1 MASFKQYT
9 ASGGAS
15 ENFSIKTA
23 AKEEINVRVDGVLKT
38 AGTHYNITNYT
49 SNGGTVTWITSP
61 SDHTP
66 SSGTVRIYRL
76 TGLTAQATYQTGA
89 AVKAN
94 DLNDNQTQAL
104 RLSEES
110 SSRTDNLVQNWDLEP
125 DAVTTDKI
133 KDETIVN
140 ANISPTAEI
149 AVSKLQDGSARQ
161 LLQTASN
168 GSDVE
173 WATNIDIPGTLDV
186 TGVTTLDTTLN
197 VSGAT
202 NLQATGVDG
211 NFDVNSNKFTV
222 TASNGNTAVGGT
234 LNVTGTAGFSDAV
247 GVDGNFDVN
256 TNKFTVAASSG
267 NTVVAGT
274 LNVTGTITG
283 NVTGDLTGK
292 ASQLADAASVT
303 SSEQAGHTADNST
316 YYTSAASD
324 ARYYNIG
331 STEEIISSETWVSD
345 DTSIATTKAVDNR
358 VINLVDEVGGF
369 VPITD
374 ESDFPATNPDI
385 NSNAGTI
392 VSIGTLTTSYTPS
405 TGTVTIPASTLDNL
419 SNDLTITGCGS
430 TVLAAG
436 FGVLVE
442 TKALSDAAYAANPS
456 YTFHR
461 LTPKSSEVTTV
472 AGISSNITTVAGIS
486 SNVTTVAGISSD
498 VTAVAG
504 KTTEIGR
511 LGTADAVSDMNTL
524 GTADV
529 VSDLNTLGTADVVSD
544 MNTLATT
551 ANVNNMSTV
560 AGIAANVTTVAGI
573 SSNVTTVA
581 GKGADVT
588 AVAGKITEVETV
600 ADNLTAVENFNDT
613 YQIDDFSPSAPTTDG
628 GGNALAEGD
637 LAYDTTND
645 KLKVWTGS
653 AWETGVEGHT
663 NLMARAGGTFTGDVT
678 WDNSTNA
685 GKDMFWDE
693 SDDTLKLNDDVQISL
708 GSDRD
713 IRLYH
718 TGTHGYINVVTGN
731 LNIRTNGTEEA
742 IVAKKDGAV
751 ELYYDGSQK
760 VATTSGGINVTGTT
774 TDDGADHAGDVIFQG
789 DGANSYWDKSNDS
802 LIFND
807 NAGVNLGTGRDVR
820 FYFDGNHTYLN
831 VVDGD
836 LNIRTSGTES
846 AIVCTKDAGVATYHN
861 GVKKTETTS
870 AGLDITG
877 NITISGTVDGIDIAT
892 DVAANTA
899 KVTNATHT
907 GDVTGATS
915 LTIANNAV
923 NLDKMA
929 GIARGALITGDAS
942 GDPKYLAVGSDNY
955 VLTVDSN
962 GDIGWEAAAAGGI
975 SDVVDDTSPQLG
987 GNLDIQARTITTS
1000 TTDGNIALVPNGAGV
1015 VTVGNSSTAVSTL
1028 KPASGKAMQ
1037 VQASHAYTKFGDG
1050 GNGSVTIAAF
1060 GTGEIELHGG
1070 DSGMTNLHGSSA
1082 SVATLTTHHTCD
1094 LLLETNDGSNS
1105 GTIKIEDGADNDIL
1119 ITPNGTG
1126 DLILDGLKW
1135 PQADGTANYVLKT
1148 DGGAQ
1153 LSWVEMSAGVTSDGQ
1168 NNTTAGSGAGAAL
1181 DADTYRNTLFGK
1193 DAGNDINAS
1202 DDCVFIGYQ
1211 CGDGVTSTGK
1221 SVAIG
1226 SQAMSAAAGER
1237 NTFIGFDSG
1246 RYSTGELNV
1255 GIGAYT
1261 LSDGSSTGDNCVAIG
1276 DSALNA
1282 LESGDSNVAIGQNA
1296 GGTVTTGAWNILVGG
1311 GTGGSLNTGSN
1322 NTIIGPSAGATIAS
1336 GSDNIYIGRLATATA
1351 ADSANECVIGNAN
1364 GSNGEITKFK
1374 IPGCNFSLKETTA
1387 TDNYV
1392 LTVDSNG
1399 DCGWEAAGGAALTG
1413 STNNT
1418 ITTVTG
1424 ANAIQG
1430 EANLTF
1436 DGSTLA
1442 VTGNQTVS
1450 KQISA
1455 VGFEAPAEVAAD
1467 WSIAAANNAMYP
1479 GPMTVASGVAI
1490 TVPANRTLT
1499 IV

>member
-486 SNVTTVAGISSD
+486 SNVTTVAGI
-498 VTAVAG
+498 
-504 KTTEIGR
+504 
-511 LGTADAVSDMNTL
+511 
-524 GTADV
+524 
-529 VSDLNTLGTADVVSD
+529 
-544 MNTLATT
+544 
-551 ANVNNMSTV
+551 
-560 AGIAANVTTVAGI
+560 
-573 SSNVTTVA
+573 
-581 GKGADVT
+581 
-588 AVAGKITEVETV
+588 
-600 ADNLTAVENFNDT
+600 
-613 YQIDDFSPSAPTTDG
+613 
-628 GGNALAEGD
+628 
-637 LAYDTTND
+637 
-645 KLKVWTGS
+645 
-653 AWETGVEGHT
+653 
-663 NLMARAGGTFTGDVT
+663 
-678 WDNSTNA
+678 
-685 GKDMFWDE
+685 
-693 SDDTLKLNDDVQISL
+693 
-708 GSDRD
+708 
-713 IRLYH
+713 
-718 TGTHGYINVVTGN
+718 
-731 LNIRTNGTEEA
+731 
-742 IVAKKDGAV
+742 
-751 ELYYDGSQK
+751 
-760 VATTSGGINVTGTT
+760 
-774 TDDGADHAGDVIFQG
+774 
-789 DGANSYWDKSNDS
+789 
-802 LIFND
+802 
-807 NAGVNLGTGRDVR
+807 
-820 FYFDGNHTYLN
+820 
-831 VVDGD
+831 
-836 LNIRTSGTES
+836 
-846 AIVCTKDAGVATYHN
+846 
-861 GVKKTETTS
+861 
-870 AGLDITG
+870 
-877 NITISGTVDGIDIAT
+877 
-892 DVAANTA
+892 
-899 KVTNATHT
+899 
-907 GDVTGATS
+907 
-915 LTIANNAV
+915 
-923 NLDKMA
+923 
-929 GIARGALITGDAS
+929 
-942 GDPKYLAVGSDNY
+942 
-955 VLTVDSN
+955 
-962 GDIGWEAAAAGGI
+962 
-975 SDVVDDTSPQLG
+975 
-987 GNLDIQARTITTS
+987 
-1000 TTDGNIALVPNGAGV
+1000 
-1015 VTVGNSSTAVSTL
+1015 
-1028 KPASGKAMQ
+1028 
-1037 VQASHAYTKFGDG
+1037 
-1050 GNGSVTIAAF
+1050 
-1060 GTGEIELHGG
+1060 
-1070 DSGMTNLHGSSA
+1070 
-1082 SVATLTTHHTCD
+1082 
-1094 LLLETNDGSNS
+1094 
-1105 GTIKIEDGADNDIL
+1105 
-1119 ITPNGTG
+1119 
-1126 DLILDGLKW
+1126 
-1135 PQADGTANYVLKT
+1135 
-1148 DGGAQ
+1148 
-1153 LSWVEMSAGVTSDGQ
+1153 
-1168 NNTTAGSGAGAAL
+1168 
-1181 DADTYRNTLFGK
+1181 
-1193 DAGNDINAS
+1193 
-1202 DDCVFIGYQ
+1202 
-1211 CGDGVTSTGK
+1211 
-1221 SVAIG
+1221 
-1226 SQAMSAAAGER
+1226 
-1237 NTFIGFDSG
+1237 
-1246 RYSTGELNV
+1246 
-1255 GIGAYT
+1255 
-1261 LSDGSSTGDNCVAIG
+1261 
-1276 DSALNA
+1276 
-1282 LESGDSNVAIGQNA
+1282 
-1296 GGTVTTGAWNILVGG
+1296 
-1311 GTGGSLNTGSN
+1311 
-1322 NTIIGPSAGATIAS
+1322 
-1336 GSDNIYIGRLATATA
+1336 
-1351 ADSANECVIGNAN
+1351 
-1364 GSNGEITKFK
+1364 
-1374 IPGCNFSLKETTA
+1374 
-1387 TDNYV
+1387 
-1392 LTVDSNG
+1392 
-1399 DCGWEAAGGAALTG
+1399 
-1413 STNNT
+1413 
-1418 ITTVTG
+1418 
-1424 ANAIQG
+1424 
-1430 EANLTF
+1430 
-1436 DGSTLA
+1436 
-1442 VTGNQTVS
+1442 
-1450 KQISA
+1450 
-1455 VGFEAPAEVAAD
+1455 
-1467 WSIAAANNAMYP
+1467 
-1479 GPMTVASGVAI
+1479 
-1490 TVPANRTLT
+1490 
-1499 IV
+1499 